1 MYSIREISEKREL
14 EQLSPKA
21 MFAAQSR
28 GRQRA
33 ETECDLRTVFQR
45 DRDRI
50 THSKSFRRLK
60 HKTQVFIAPS
70 QDHYRTRLTHALE
83 VSQISRTI
91 GRALRLNE
99 DLIEAIALGHDVGH
113 TPFGHS
119 GEQIIRN
126 LIGHFEHNEQSLR
139 VVDYIEKQGAGLNLT
154 WEVRDGIL
162 NHTGSGIPA
171 TLEGQIVKICDR
183 VGYLCH
189 DIDDAM
195 RAGILTVD
203 SIPSDICEVLGNSPS
218 HMLTTM
224 VKNIIDH
231 SQHEQSI
238 IMGETALKA
247 MNQLR
252 EFMFSSVYHSPP
264 LQKERDRGQR
274 VVAQLFEAF
283 TECPELLPEEHYKK
297 IEECGRVQTVVDYIA
312 SMTDNYAVKVFQDLF
327 VPSPYRW

>member
-14 EQLSPKA
+14 EELSPKA
-21 MFAAQSR
+21 MYAVQSR
-28 GRQRA
+28 GRDRA
-33 ETECDLRTVFQR
+33 EGECDLRTCFQR

-50 THSKSFRRLK
+50 THSKAFRRLK

-91 GRALRLNE
+91 GRAMRLNE

-119 GEQIIRN
+119 GEQIIRS
-126 LIGHFEHNEQSLR
+126 LIGHFEHNQQSLR
-139 VVDYIEKQGAGLNLT
+139 VVEHIEKQGMGLNLT

-162 NHTGSGIPA
+162 NHTGSGIPV

-189 DIDDAM
+189 DIDDAI
-195 RAGILTVD
+195 RAGILTMD
-203 SIPSDICEVLGNSPS
+203 SIPLEVRRVLGNTPS
-218 HMLTTM
+218 QMLTTM
-224 VKNIIDH
+224 VKDIIDH
-231 SQHEQSI
+231 SQHEDLI
-238 IMGETALKA
+238 IMGEATSEA

-252 EFMFSSVYHSPP
+252 QFMFSNVYHSPR
-264 LQKERDRGQR
+264 LQKERDKGQR

-283 TECPELLPEEHYKK
+283 TEHPELLPEEHYKK
-297 IEECGRVQTVVDYIA
+297 IEGWGAKQTVVDYIA
-312 SMTDNYAVKVFQDLF
+312 SMTDNYAVKVFNDLF